1 MLVLLLDT
9 GFVPNDECMY
19 EVEDMILNNQQMVE
33 FFGGHSN
40 THGQTRRWPNGK
52 LPYII
57 DGSIEGVERGEILKA
72 IYRFNEALNGCLE
85 IV

>member
-1 MLVLLLDT
+1 
-9 GFVPNDECMY
+9 MY

-40 THGQTRRWPNGK
+40 THGQTRRWPNGT
-52 LPYII
+52 LPYMF
-57 DGSIEGVERGEILKA
+57 DESIGYVEREIVKGA
-72 IYRFNEALNGCLE
+72 IARFNEALNGCLE